1 MSFYINNTNPN
12 RPGPITGNP
21 QSGICEKVMIET
33 TKVFDACVSQTTETG
48 VVLAVT
54 DLTPANPT
62 LPLTYVSTQSSQTMP
77 ATISDITI
85 DRIDQAPNYANV
97 SATITV
103 PVVVTYRDANGVLGT
118 GNSTITV
125 QKNVMLFVPQPSL
138 SPINITAS
146 ALFNSQIGTFNGDST
161 FTVTGCLQ
169 ILLKV
174 TAVVDLLLPSYGYP
188 VVPPC
193 QAASSPSVCPGL
205 GDLPLYP
212 TATTGITTTI
222 PNTMTNIVR

>member
-12 RPGPITGNP
+12 RPGPISGNP
-21 QSGICEKVMIET
+21 LSGICEKVMIET

-48 VVLAVT
+48 IILTVT
-54 DLTPANPT
+54 NLTPASPA
-62 LPLTYVSTQSSQTMP
+62 LPLTYVSAQSSTTEQ
-77 ATISDITI
+77 ASISEIVI
-85 DRIDQAPNYANV
+85 ERIDQAPNYANV
-97 SATITV
+97 SATIIV
-103 PVVVTYRDANGVLGT
+103 PIVVTYRDANGVLGT
-118 GNSTITV
+118 GTSTITV

-138 SPINITAS
+138 SPVNITAT
-146 ALFNSQIGTFNGDST
+146 ALFQSGIGTFNGDST

-174 TAVVDLLLPSYGYP
+174 TSVVDLLLPSYGYP

-193 QAASSPSVCPGL
+193 QAAATPSVCPGL

-212 TATTGITTTI
+212 TASNFTTNVI
-222 PNTMTNIVR
+222 R